1 VGCGSE
7 VRDARQQN
15 EEMTFTDLE
24 AWKEARLLVKLV
36 YDLTLVFPKEEMYGL
51 QSQIKRTVISIPS
64 NIAEGCG
71 RSHPKDSM
79 RFFFIARGSAYEL
92 ETQLY
97 LSFDLGFIDEIALKL
112 LTDRL
117 TKIRMLLAGLINHQ
131 KNQITN

>member
-1 VGCGSE
+1 
-7 VRDARQQN
+7 
-15 EEMTFTDLE
+15 MTFTDLE
-24 AWKEARLLVKLV
+24 AWKEARMLVKIV
-36 YDLTLVFPKEEMYGL
+36 YDFTLAFPKEEMYGL
-51 QSQIKRTVISIPS
+51 QSQIKRSVISIPS

-92 ETQLY
+92 ETQFY
-97 LSFDLGFIDEIALKL
+97 LSFDLGFIDETVLKL